1 MTAAERPPQTCA
13 RCGHT
18 TPTCV
23 RCTERWPTLG
33 GRVGDLYFCH
43 AFVTGV
49 LSTQTCYAVASREAT
64 TEG

>member
-1 MTAAERPPQTCA
+1 M
-13 RCGHT
+13 
-18 TPTCV
+18 